1 MPVGTGHYLAVFD
14 DPVFWRA
21 LGVSVRFTVLSV
33 VLTLA
38 IGLGLGLIVSRRFPG
53 AALVRTLIILPWG
66 CSLYGTG
73 IMFSQLSRGQTGLL
87 TWLSYALGFDEPVNL
102 ITGAWVV
109 EILALGNA
117 WNLAPLVGFFL
128 GASIAAIPRRLYDM
142 AVIDRLG
149 PVARFV
155 HVTLTI
161 TIPFVTWMLIGC
173 FRRLPA
179 IEGLARV
186 DGMGRL
192 TTFAV
197 IFVPMAR
204 TGIAVAAVIAF
215 LFSWNEYTY
224 AQILVNG
231 TPATTMP
238 AAISGF
244 LFQNPEPQ
252 HLSAALVVTLLPRGD
267 RMVACVR
274 PHDME
279 VDRHPRENAL
289 PARVFAL
296 EHMGRENLL
305 IARPDALP
313 APVNVVVPPDWHAAV
328 GDTVHLAVP
337 RPVALVFADDGT
349 VA

>member
-1 MPVGTGHYLAVFD
+1 MGLAGT
-14 DPVFWRA
+14 
-21 LGVSVRFTVLSV
+21 RF
-33 VLTLA
+33 
-38 IGLGLGLIVSRRFPG
+38 GLI
-53 AALVRTLIILPWG
+53 I
-66 CSLYGTG
+66 
-73 IMFSQLSRGQTGLL
+73 
-87 TWLSYALGFDEPVNL
+87 
-102 ITGAWVV
+102 
-109 EILALGNA
+109 
-117 WNLAPLVGFFL
+117 
-128 GASIAAIPRRLYDM
+128 
-142 AVIDRLG
+142 
-149 PVARFV
+149 
-155 HVTLTI
+155 VTLTI
-161 TIPFVTWMLIGC
+161 TIPFVTWMLIGY

>member
-1 MPVGTGHYLAVFD
+1 MKDFFCNPQPGHATIDRKLRKRNRTCYRVVPVGAGHYLAVFD

-87 TWLSYALGFDEPVNL
+87 TWLSYALGFDAPVNL

-128 GASIAAIPRRLYDM
+128 GASIAAIPRRLYD
-142 AVIDRLG
+142 I
-149 PVARFV
+149 
-155 HVTLTI
+155 
-161 TIPFVTWMLIGC
+161 
-173 FRRLPA
+173 
-179 IEGLARV
+179 
-186 DGMGRL
+186 
-192 TTFAV
+192 AV

-204 TGIAVAAVIAF
+204 AGIAVAAVIAF

-244 LFQNPEPQ
+244 LFQNPESQ

-305 IARPDALP
+305 IARSDELP
-313 APVNVVVPPDWHAAV
+313 APVNVVVPADWHAAV
-328 GDTVHLAVP
+328 GDTAHLAVP